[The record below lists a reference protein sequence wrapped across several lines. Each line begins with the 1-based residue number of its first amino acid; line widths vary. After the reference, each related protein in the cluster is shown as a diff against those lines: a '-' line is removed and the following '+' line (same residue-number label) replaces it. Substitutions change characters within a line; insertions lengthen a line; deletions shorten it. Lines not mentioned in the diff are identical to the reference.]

1 MAHRRRQR
9 FDAALN
15 AEPVDRSSL
24 AELAWSGVPAD
35 LSRCEVWQ
43 LLLGYRPLAQGRCK
57 DALQRKRQEYREL
70 RKNFYGASPAVA
82 AAAAAAQAGEDETA
96 ASQLAAAAA
105 GMGGSDAEAALL
117 KQLRKDL
124 RRPGPRGASA
134 KSLAEHPRVQ
144 AMMERVLF
152 VWAVRQPASGYVQ
165 GLNDVLLV
173 LIVVSLADGKF
184 ASRTAIGTHSLGI
197 ELLEHLS
204 EDELD
209 DMEADCYWCT
219 VKILSEIFDHYTQ
232 DFPGIQRMSQQLRE
246 ILRRIDTPLIAHLD
260 AQGIDIFQTAFQWMA
275 CLMVRDLPIPCCIRL
290 WDTLIAESALPARGG
305 GLNNDKRSA
314 GFEVFL
320 VYFCACFTAYFS
332 ARLQAMDLEA
342 TLRFLQRV
350 PTDEFSEADLE
361 VLLSE
366 AFVLKSLFQ
375 NAPQHLTSK

>member
-1 MAHRRRQR
+1 MAERRRQR
-9 FDAALN
+9 FDTALT
-15 AEPVDRSSL
+15 AEPVDRSTL
-24 AELAWSGVPAD
+24 AELAWSGVPAG

-57 DALQRKRQEYREL
+57 DALQRKRQEYFEL
-70 RKNFYGASPAVA
+70 RRNFYEASPAVLAANVSEDGSAASQA
-82 AAAAAAQAGEDETA
+82 AAAVAG
-96 ASQLAAAAA
+96 L
-105 GMGGSDAEAALL
+105 GGSEAEASLL

-124 RRPGPRGASA
+124 RRPGPRGAHA
-134 KSLAEHPRVQ
+134 KTLAEHPRVQ

-173 LIVVSLADGKF
+173 LIVVALADRRF
-184 ASRTAIGTHSLGI
+184 ADRTALGADRLGV
-197 ELLEHLS
+197 ELLEHL
-204 EDELD
+204 DDGELD
-209 DMEADCYWCT
+209 DVEADCYWCT

-246 ILRRIDTPLIAHLD
+246 ILRRIDTPLITHLD
-260 AQGIDIFQTAFQWMA
+260 SQGIDIFQTSFQWMA

-290 WDTLIAESALPARGG
+290 WDTLIAESACPAGG
-305 GLNNDKRSA
+305 QLNRSRLHSDRRSA

-375 NAPQHLTSK
+375 HAPQHLTSK

>member
-1 MAHRRRQR
+1 MAERRRQR
-9 FDAALN
+9 FDKALT
-15 AEPVDRSSL
+15 AEPVDRSTL
-24 AELAWSGVPAD
+24 AELAWSGVPAG

-43 LLLGYRPLAQGRCK
+43 LLLGYRPVAQGRCK

-70 RKNFYGASPAVA
+70 RRNFYEASPAVIA
-82 AAAAAAQAGEDETA
+82 AN
-96 ASQLAAAAA
+96 ASEGGSTPSQAAAAA
-105 GMGGSDAEAALL
+105 GLGGSDAEAALL
-117 KQLRKDL
+117 NQLRKDL
-124 RRPGPRGASA
+124 RRAGPRGTAA

-144 AMMERVLF
+144 VIMERVLF

-173 LIVVSLADGKF
+173 LIVVALADRRF
-184 ASRTAIGTHSLGI
+184 ADRTPLGADGLGI
-197 ELLEHLS
+197 ELLDHLAA
-204 EDELD
+204 DELED
-209 DMEADCYWCT
+209 VEADCYWCT

-232 DFPGIQRMSQQLRE
+232 DFPGIQRMAQQLRE
-246 ILRRIDTPLIAHLD
+246 ILRRIDTPLITHLD
-260 AQGIDIFQTAFQWMA
+260 SQGIDIFQTSFQWMA

-290 WDTLIAESALPARGG
+290 WDTLIAESAGPAGG
-305 GLNNDKRSA
+305 QLNRSGLHNDRRSA

-375 NAPQHLTSK
+375 HAPQHLSSK